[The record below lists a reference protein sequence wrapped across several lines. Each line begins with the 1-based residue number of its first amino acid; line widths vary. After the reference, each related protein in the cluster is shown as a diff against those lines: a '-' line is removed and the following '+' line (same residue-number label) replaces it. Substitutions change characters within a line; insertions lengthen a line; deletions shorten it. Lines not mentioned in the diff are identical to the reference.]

1 MQCLWFGDNPNLGIA
16 LLASSAYTMRRLPV
30 LADVPTYTIPV
41 AVSGPTEFQL
51 LAVWA
56 KTVPTFRYVEAVFRA
71 VELYRDAV
79 MSTPTVLIG
88 DLNSNQIWDARHRP
102 NSNHTA
108 LVRLLA
114 DLQMVSVY
122 HDFFQEQHGAESTPT
137 FHMHRN
143 REKPYHLDYCFAP
156 VAWRSRLKSVEVG
169 SIERWSA
176 VSDHLPLIVDF
187 EPGPG

>member
-1 MQCLWFGDNPNLGIA
+1 M
-16 LLASSAYTMRRLPV
+16 LASCSYTLRRLPV
-30 LADVPTYTIPV
+30 LAHVPDYTIPV

-56 KTVPTFRYVEAVFRA
+56 KTVPTFRYVEAVVRA
-71 VELYRDAV
+71 VECYRDAMV
-79 MSTPTVLIG
+79 SMPTILIG
-88 DLNSNQIWDARHRP
+88 DLNSNQIWDARYRP

-108 LVRLLA
+108 LARMLA
-114 DLQMVSVY
+114 DLQMVSVH
-122 HDFFQEQHGAESTPT
+122 HDFFQEQHGAESTLT

-143 REKPYHLDYCFAP
+143 LEKPYHLDYCFAP

-176 VSDHLPLIVDF
+176 VSDQLPLIVDF
-187 EPGPG
+187 EPCPG